1 MLDLLL
7 TITEDLTSY
16 LSPAAYC
23 RLCLPTR
30 IAICFCNALNV
41 YLLVP
46 VTTLRREVGPRWSA
60 AQRLASL
67 VPRKGSPLCSFYPAV

>member
-30 IAICFCNALNV
+30 IAICFC
-41 YLLVP
+41 
-46 VTTLRREVGPRWSA
+46 
-60 AQRLASL
+60 
-67 VPRKGSPLCSFYPAV
+67 